1 MLNSKIAT
9 CKIIILVIISWLTP
23 HFALAQNN
31 SDSLSITDCS
41 NYTTPKPLRFITNV
55 PDDIVKVL
63 VTPFHKKDLKGLL
76 IVGGVTCLL
85 IPFDTQLSEGV
96 KHFSEQIHVNGKED
110 YNSPVRFKDAR
121 IIKIPQNINSALYQ
135 LGEGGTTM
143 IAAGGLFL
151 YGKIKNKPKPLN
163 VASDIVEST
172 ITVGLCTQIIKRF
185 TGRETPSRVTDE
197 DGESKW
203 WQFPGFK
210 EFQKNTPKYDSY
222 PSGHLATM
230 ASTVATLMLNYPE
243 KKWIKILGGS
253 LIGLTGL
260 SMINNDVHWLSDY
273 PLALAIGYVSAKITF
288 DRNHRQQKKIKRNL

>member
-1 MLNSKIAT
+1 MIKSKIAT
-9 CKIIILVIISWLTP
+9 CKIIIIVIILWLTP
-23 HFALAQNN
+23 QFTLAQNN

-41 NYTTPKPLRFITNV
+41 EYTTPKPLRFIKNV
-55 PDDIVKVL
+55 PDDVVKMFES
-63 VTPFHKKDLKGLL
+63 PFHKKNLKGLL

-85 IPFDTQLSEGV
+85 IPFDVQISEGV
-96 KHFSEQIHVNGKED
+96 KHFSQQIHINAKED
-110 YNSPVRFKDAR
+110 YDSPVRFKDAR
-121 IIKIPQNINSALYQ
+121 IIKIPQNINSAFYQ

-143 IAAGGLFL
+143 IVAGGLFL

-172 ITVGLCTQIIKRF
+172 ITVGLCSQIIKRF

-197 DGESKW
+197 DGDSEW

-273 PLALAIGYVSAKITF
+273 PLALALGYVSAKITF
-288 DRNHRQQKKIKRNL
+288 DRNHRQHVKKIIL